1 MVHSKFN
8 DKWIVYIFVTLL
20 CLVLTSFWM
29 MCNMYARYSSSASGS
44 DGARVALFGHNQSIS
59 LNEELDDLVPG
70 KSFKYTLNVA
80 NYEGTKVS
88 EVSLRYYFEI
98 VTTGN
103 LPLQYTI
110 TDENNNEIGSF
121 DESVEN
127 TSQFGND
134 TMYFD
139 SSSQQKKEYTVNVV
153 WPEDRKDEKYAD
165 IPDDIVVNIHVEQM
179 D

>member
-20 CLVLTSFWM
+20 CLVLTSFYM
-29 MCNMYARYSSSASGS
+29 ISNMYARYSSSATGS

-70 KSFKYTLNVA
+70 EEFTYTLNVA
-80 NYEGTKVS
+80 NYKGTKVS

-110 TDENNNEIGSF
+110 TGEDNNKIGSF

-127 TSQFGND
+127 TSQFGNG

-139 SSSQQKKEYTVNVV
+139 SSSKQEKKYTIKVI
-153 WPEDRKDEKYAD
+153 WPNNRNDEKYAD
-165 IPDDIVVNIHVEQM
+165 IPDDIVVNIHVVQV